1 MKKKKVIFIT
11 MLTILLFSL
20 SMTVVSLF
28 DNVKNTVTQ
37 KDIMNNDD
45 IQYHLQYLTL
55 ALAKE
60 VDPDYQIFSFDG
72 GVKEQEKQAFMHEF
86 DNVLYNIKE
95 LFDNDENLFYS
106 AKSTK
111 TQKEVMN
118 IKEIQDADYVYD
130 HEFSYNSEGELENDG
145 FVNKSV

>member
-60 VDPDYQIFSFDG
+60 VDPD
-72 GVKEQEKQAFMHEF
+72 
-86 DNVLYNIKE
+86 
-95 LFDNDENLFYS
+95 
-106 AKSTK
+106 
-111 TQKEVMN
+111 
-118 IKEIQDADYVYD
+118 
-130 HEFSYNSEGELENDG
+130 
-145 FVNKSV
+145 